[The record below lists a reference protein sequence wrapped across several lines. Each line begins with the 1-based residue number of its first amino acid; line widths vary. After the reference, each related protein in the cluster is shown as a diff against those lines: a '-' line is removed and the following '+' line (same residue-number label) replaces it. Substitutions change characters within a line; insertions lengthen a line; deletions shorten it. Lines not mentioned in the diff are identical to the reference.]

1 MREGIGIRIR
11 QGFGAHEK
19 SLHPNCFW
27 SSITG
32 ANLAMLLPLSKMAAN
47 QSSRNR
53 DVITA
58 LHHPTLGGQSSY
70 LEWVVIA
77 GQGGLTSSRA
87 QGGVVGV
94 FWCHRAV
101 SDVIGGGVSGVSG
114 PCHHAVSVRC
124 SAVMRCPMSL
134 CAVSNVIITVPLAFA
149 WDLRLSVGPLGLG
162 FTSTRCLGLNVG
174 P

>member
-1 MREGIGIRIR
+1 MRERIGIRIR

-19 SLHPNCFW
+19 SLHPNCFS

-32 ANLAMLLPLSKMAAN
+32 ANLAMPFPFFKMAIN

-58 LHHPTLGGQSSY
+58 LHHPTFRGQSGY
-70 LEWVVIA
+70 LEWVVTA

-87 QGGVVGV
+87 QGSVVG
-94 FWCHRAV
+94 C
-101 SDVIGGGVSGVSG
+101 SDVMVRCPTSWRL
-114 PCHHAVSVRC
+114 VSVG
-124 SAVMRCPMSL
+124 CPGHAIVQCL
-134 CAVSNVIITVPLAFA
+134 C
-149 WDLRLSVGPLGLG
+149 GLG
-162 FTSTRCLGLNVG
+162 FTWSLKVIDLG